1 MVSSSW
7 PSPAQPAAPKRSS
20 SASTSDRGT
29 SKLGRMRRRSGVK
42 PRHPTPG
49 AKNYSAP
56 PTADWEAAFSAPMRA
71 IVPPELG
78 GLRLD
83 QALARLFPQYS
94 RNRLQVWLE
103 SGHIRIENQEEKA
116 KSGSH
121 VAGGE
126 RIVLEP
132 PAVPR
137 AAAQQ
142 AQRMPL
148 KVVYEDAELIVID
161 KPAGLV
167 VHPAA
172 GQPDRTLMNRLLAHA
187 PALSGL
193 PRAGM
198 MRHVCKSPPALLAVP
213 ETHA

>member
-42 PRHPTPG
+42 TRRARRG
-49 AKNYSAP
+49 AKNDSARP
-56 PTADWEAAFSAPMRA
+56 AADWEAAFSAPMRA

-137 AAAQQ
+137 AAAHQ

-161 KPAGLV
+161 KPARLAA
-167 VHPAA
+167 HPGAR
-172 GQPDRTLMNRLLAHA
+172 QPDPPLMNALLAHP
-187 PALSGL
+187 PALARG
-193 PRAGM
+193 PRAG
-198 MRHVCKSPPALLAVP
+198 
-213 ETHA
+213 